1 MESKAL
7 IRREGRYYISDLTFS
22 DDHGIVSEGIV
33 LTGRSVSPLF
43 PVSHGIISFDY
54 AESHLICNTARGHTI
69 KLDLLEVALQP
80 RKNV

>member
-1 MESKAL
+1 LESKAL

-33 LTGRSVSPLF
+33 LIGRSGSPPFL
-43 PVSHGIISFDY
+43 VSHGIISFDY

-69 KLDLLEVALQP
+69 KLDLLEAALQP
-80 RKNV
+80 GENM